1 MLLRRMIEHVQTQ
14 NWTAVALDFL
24 IVVAGVFIG
33 LQVANWN
40 EVRKEGML
48 ERVYLERLHDEA
60 FVGITGILETTDI
73 AFTRRRDA
81 MHSAYEA
88 VFSEASDRRS
98 LDPAECNAIA
108 NAHNIIAPPHQ
119 FPSLEELNASGRF
132 GIIRDP
138 ALRNELTGYALMQE
152 NSRSLVDYFTAD
164 HFVMPLEFPEHFRTR
179 LRAVDRSWGENQ
191 VVTCALD
198 AMREDARFLNAL
210 TEAVTRY
217 NGYYT
222 LVLRPEIDRVKT
234 IHGLL
239 DERLGID
246 HPAVPSSVP

>member
-14 NWTAVALDFL
+14 NWTAVILDFV

-40 EVRKEGML
+40 DARKERML
-48 ERVYLERLHDEA
+48 ERVYLERLHAEA
-60 FVGITGILETTDI
+60 VAGLTGILETTDI

-88 VFSEASDRRS
+88 IVDNDADRAS
-98 LDPAECNAIA
+98 LEPAECNAIA

-138 ALRNELTGYALMQE
+138 ALRDELTGYALMQE

-164 HFVMPLEFPEHFRTR
+164 HFIMPLEFPEHFRTR
-179 LRAVDRSWGENQ
+179 LRDVDGSWGENQ
-191 VVTCALD
+191 RVTCSLD
-198 AMREDARFLNAL
+198 AMREDPRFLNAL

-222 LVLRPEIDRVKT
+222 VVLRPEIDRVKT
-234 IHGLL
+234 IHALL
-239 DERLGID
+239 GERLDLD
-246 HPAVPSSVP
+246 HPDASPSAP

>member
-1 MLLRRMIEHVQTQ
+1 MLLRRMTEHVTTQ
-14 NWTAVALDFL
+14 NWTAVVLDFL

-40 EVRKEGML
+40 EVRQERAL
-48 ERVYLERLHDEA
+48 EKVYLERLHDEA
-60 FVGITGILETTDI
+60 LAGITGILEATDL

-81 MHSAYEA
+81 MHSAYAA
-88 VFSEASDRRS
+88 VFAEGAERAS
-98 LDPAECNAIA
+98 LEPAECNAMA

-132 GIIRDP
+132 GIIRDR
-138 ALRNELTGYALMQE
+138 ALRDELTGYALMQE

-164 HFVMPLEFPEHFRTR
+164 HFVMPLAFPEHFKTR
-179 LRAVDRSWGENQ
+179 LRAVGGTWGENQ
-191 VVTCALD
+191 AVTCRLD
-198 AMREDARFLNAL
+198 AMREDERFRNAL

-222 LVLRPEIDRVKT
+222 HVLRPEIDRVKT
-234 IHGLL
+234 IHALL
-239 DERLGID
+239 DNRLGID
-246 HPAVPSSVP
+246 HRTERPNTP